1 MKTPT
6 QPLPPEVAAMPRVA
20 IFLSDSDVLKELEE
34 ILRAQYSSL
43 MLITDKAKLAE
54 FSIPLIVL
62 VDSIRDVAEIRSLHP
77 AEGTQVLIVLEE
89 VDSEIEAAA
98 FDAGADD
105 FLPYPFEAAVVIG
118 KIEKYLE
125 AFRA

>member
-1 MKTPT
+1 MTH
-6 QPLPPEVAAMPRVA
+6 PLPPEVAAMPRVA
-20 IFLSDSDVLKELEE
+20 IFLSDSEVLQELEG
-34 ILRAQYSSL
+34 ILRGHYSSL

-62 VDSIRDVAEIRSLHP
+62 VDTIRDVAEIRALHP
-77 AEGTQVLIVLEE
+77 VEGTQVLIVLED

-105 FLPYPFEAAVVIG
+105 FVAYPLEPAAVIG